1 MGLLAFWIFMHLT
14 LTCTSTCKARSTD
27 AHLRRNVDRLNRIT
41 DGLQKDVSYIMTAMT
56 SSGIQIQEFGNRT
69 RTDTNSEGITAE
81 LNETV
86 NDAKQLKSEVQGLI
100 LHSRN
105 GFQNEKQFQR
115 EAIRDIKERCEAFQ
129 TDQTERNGKIN
140 DDIERLFTGSA
151 EMNNRVDRLDTMLE
165 NLSVKQNSLESEN
178 QELKQEL
185 IDMQENFNVKQN
197 SLGSEN
203 QELKQKLVVMQE
215 ELAHVGASVGLSTCD
230 EGWIRFHGSCYLFN
244 DQIQTWADA
253 VATCRAKG
261 SYLVEITTDS
271 ELEFVRGERKQLHYP
286 KWAEW
291 AKWIGATDEEHEG
304 RFVFQHSKRP
314 LPNTF
319 WHEGEPNNVKG
330 IEHCVVLFAGYEKF
344 YDVPCTYKFKS
355 VCERLVT
362 PIEQ

>member
-1 MGLLAFWIFMHLT
+1 MHLT
-14 LTCTSTCKARSTD
+14 LTCTRTCKARSTD

-56 SSGIQIQEFGNRT
+56 SSGIQSLEFGNRT

-86 NDAKQLKSEVQGLI
+86 NDVKELKSEFQGLI

-105 GFQNEKQFQR
+105 GFKNEKTFQR
-115 EAIRDIKERCEAFQ
+115 EVIREINERYEAFQ
-129 TDQTERNGKIN
+129 TDQTERNREMN
-140 DDIERLFTGSA
+140 DDIERLLTGSA
-151 EMNNRVDRLDTMLE
+151 EVNSRVDRLDTMLE

-185 IDMQENFNVKQN
+185 TDMQENFNVKQN
-197 SLGSEN
+197 SLRSEN
-203 QELKQKLVVMQE
+203 QELKQKLIDMQE
-215 ELAHVGASVGLSTCD
+215 NLAHVGASVGLSTC
-230 EGWIRFHGSCYLFN
+230 EKGWIRFHGSCYLFV

-261 SYLVEITTDS
+261 SYLVEVTTDS
-271 ELEFVRGERKQLHYP
+271 ELEFVRGERKQFQYL
-286 KWAEW
+286 KWAEWAKWEEW

-304 RFVFQHSKRP
+304 RFVFHHSKRP
-314 LPNTF
+314 VPNTF

-330 IEHCVVLFAGYEKF
+330 IEHCVVLFAGYETF
-344 YDVPCTYKFKS
+344 YDVPCTYKFKY
-355 VCERLVT
+355 VCERPVT